1 MKEQL
6 EKDKQILCTLAG
18 WMFMD
23 ALYEDNCIRDKWNGV
38 IGIMDEITKIVS
50 NIVESKEYEQWASRG
65 DMWESFVED
74 VGMCWD
80 DYWLKQI
87 NKEISKKFYI

>member
-18 WMFMD
+18 WMYMND
-23 ALYEDNCIRDKWNGV
+23 LYGDSFLRGKYNGLL
-38 IGIMDEITKIVS
+38 GISDEITKIVS
-50 NIVESKEYEQWASRG
+50 DIVESKEYEQWASRG

-80 DYWLKQI
+80 DYWLEQI
-87 NKEISKKFYI
+87 RKEISNKFGI